1 MDAMELDRTEAMM
14 AMIDFCE
21 AGRFARN
28 QFIDHDTASFF
39 LAKFAKPNNLPVLGD
54 ARRLDCNFDTPTSL
68 IHHAGA
74 VSRKGRIAPYCR
86 RRRRGL
92 FSVFW
97 KCYRWWMVTSKSAG
111 IAFTGPRVLSTPN
124 SRWRS
129 VVSCQ
134 SGLICALSSARV
146 PNGERK
152 TNMRKS
158 SVSVHS
164 GNSCWLQQVSI
175 CSLMGKF
182 RLRSMSV
189 PTRGFDEWYPRRR
202 APSWTFQNRLK
213 LSFKSRQH
221 FEARLGRE
229 L

>member
-1 MDAMELDRTEAMM
+1 MM

-28 QFIDHDTASFF
+28 RFIDHDTASFF
-39 LAKFAKPNNLPVLGD
+39 LAKFAKPNNLPVRGD

-129 VVSCQ
+129 VVLCQ
-134 SGLICALSSARV
+134 SGFTCALSSARV
-146 PNGERK
+146 PNGGERK
-152 TNMRKS
+152 TNMRKF
-158 SVSVHS
+158 SVSIHS

-175 CSLMGKF
+175 CSLMKTF
-182 RLRSMSV
+182 RLLRSVSM
-189 PTRGFDEWYPRRR
+189 PARGFGEWNPRRRRR
-202 APSWTFQNRLK
+202 APSWAFQNRLNM
-213 LSFKSRQH
+213 SFKSRQD